1 MVNENQEQQEELARE
16 MKQAEGEPELLVADT
31 AFVVF
36 VQDGV
41 AYATNEVNRVEVGVQ
56 GQKLAVEPARKATPD
71 DLYRYSME
79 VAKDVQVSQ
88 TAAKTAQQMFEV
100 TRQLQQQQAA
110 EGSGGLHVPGR
121 S

>member
-1 MVNENQEQQEELARE
+1 MNENQEQQEELAKE
-16 MKQAEGEPELLVADT
+16 AKQEPENLTADT
-31 AFVVF
+31 AFLVF

-41 AYATNEVNRVEVGVQ
+41 AYATNDLGRVEVEVQ
-56 GQKLAVEPARKATPD
+56 GQKLSIDPVKKATPD

-88 TAAKTAQQMFEV
+88 TAAKTAQQMFEI

-110 EGSGGLHVPGR
+110 EGSSGLHVPGR

>member
-1 MVNENQEQQEELARE
+1 MNENQEQQEELAKE
-16 MKQAEGEPELLVADT
+16 MKREAGEPEMLVADT

-41 AYATNEVNRVEVGVQ
+41 AYATNELGKIEVGVQ
-56 GQKLAVEPARKATPD
+56 GQKLVIDPLKKATPD

-88 TAAKTAQQMFEV
+88 TAAKTAQQMFEI

-110 EGSGGLHVPGR
+110 EGASGLHVPGR